1 MSKDNKHN
9 NGDKPTLNF
18 GSPKTYTDLKA
29 EREAAGIEAGK
40 ATAAQIKAFYEERG
54 YYCPQEA
61 IKDADGYTPAM
72 NPPKRARRK
81 RKATAQAPQAATD
94 NTRDKIARLR
104 AKGMSDTEIIDLMLQ
119 APVAPKKDEYAGC
132 PFSPARGRKAIPSQE
147 QHLKLIKYALKSDKT
162 IPDFYAMRGFTFF
175 TGAEPPKVA
184 GLLNAAE
191 KPAALVPVE
200 KGTNLYYALLGLMLP
215 FYSMLNA
222 GFCAEFAAKFGYE
235 WRAGNPLPKKEK
247 PQKEKAQK
255 EKPLRLIRGTSE
267 RALLSAFYQ
276 DTKSPH
282 KTFGEWA
289 AAKGFTVSPANA
301 NKTRDD
307 K

>member
-29 EREAAGIEAGK
+29 EREAAGIVAGK
-40 ATAAQIKAFYEERG
+40 ATAAQIKDFYETRG

-61 IKDADGYTPAM
+61 IKDAEGYTPAM
-72 NPPKRARRK
+72 NPPKRARK
-81 RKATAQAPQAATD
+81 RKAQAPQAATD
-94 NTRDKIARLR
+94 NTRAQIARLK
-104 AKGMSDTEIIDLMLQ
+104 AKGMTDAEIIDLLLQ

-132 PFSPARGRKAIPSQE
+132 PFSPARGRKAIPTQE
-147 QHLKLIKYALKSDKT
+147 QHLKMIKFALKSEKS

-175 TGAEPPKVA
+175 TGAEPKVA
-184 GLLNAAE
+184 GLLNAPE

-200 KGTNLYYALLGLMLP
+200 KGSNLYYALLGLMLP

-222 GFCAEFAAKFGYE
+222 GFCAEFAAKFGYQ
-235 WRAGNPLPKKEK
+235 WKAGNPLPKKEK
-247 PQKEKAQK
+247 PQKDKPK
-255 EKPLRLIRGTSE
+255 TEKPLRLIRGTSE